1 MTTTTDSIAPP
12 AAGGGLRRGL
22 WAAAWGAM
30 LVLAVLLVVVVAAPY
45 LTLNPAV
52 YFAEQR
58 AVYVAHTA
66 GITTHVAGA
75 MLAALLGPFQLLRTS
90 TTRRYV
96 RLHRWA
102 GRVYLVGVL
111 VGGLGG
117 LYMAT
122 LAYGGL
128 SARVGFGLL
137 AGLWLFTGGMAY
149 ARIRAKQIEAHRR
162 WMIRN
167 YALTFAAVTLRLWL
181 IGLQAL
187 AGVPQLEAYLTVAWL
202 SWVPNLL
209 VAEGLVDRIS
219 RPWRPTTRVAP
230 AIR

>member
-1 MTTTTDSIAPP
+1 MTTTTDAIAPP
-12 AAGGGLRRGL
+12 AIGGGRRWLR
-22 WAAAWGAM
+22 AAAWVAM
-30 LVLAVLLVVVVAAPY
+30 LVLALLLVFVVAAPY

-75 MLAALLGPFQLLRTS
+75 MLAALLGPFQLLRKS

-96 RLHRWA
+96 RLHRWV

-117 LYMAT
+117 LYMAP

-128 SARVGFGLL
+128 STRVGFSLL

-149 ARIRAKQIEAHRR
+149 ARIRAKQIEAHRQ

-209 VAEGLVDRIS
+209 IAEWLVDRTS
-219 RPWRPTTRVAP
+219 RPRRPTTQAVA

>member
-1 MTTTTDSIAPP
+1 
-12 AAGGGLRRGL
+12 
-22 WAAAWGAM
+22 
-30 LVLAVLLVVVVAAPY
+30 
-45 LTLNPAV
+45 
-52 YFAEQR
+52 
-58 AVYVAHTA
+58 
-66 GITTHVAGA
+66 
-75 MLAALLGPFQLLRTS
+75 MLAALLGPFQLLRKS

-96 RLHRWA
+96 RMHRWV

-117 LYMAT
+117 LYMAP

-128 SARVGFGLL
+128 STRVGFSLL

-149 ARIRAKQIEAHRR
+149 ARIRAKQIEAHRQ

-167 YALTFAAVTLRLWL
+167 YALTFAAETLRLWL

-187 AGVPQLEAYLTVAWL
+187 ADVPQLEAYLTVAWL

-209 VAEGLVDRIS
+209 IAEWIVDRTS
-219 RPWRPTTRVAP
+219 RPRRPTPQAVA